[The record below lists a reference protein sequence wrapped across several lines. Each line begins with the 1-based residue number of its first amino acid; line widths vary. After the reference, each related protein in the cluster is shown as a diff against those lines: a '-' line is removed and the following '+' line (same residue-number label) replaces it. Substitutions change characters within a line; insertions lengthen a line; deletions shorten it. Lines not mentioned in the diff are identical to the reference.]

1 MDVEKRGPRIG
12 LSVGEIVVAIGL
24 LGVVIVFVLA
34 VFTKL
39 MASSSK
45 SSSQTVGLLLAQRR
59 MDQAMRAGPPGW
71 GTDPPLSTTEDLPLY
86 EENQSQGV
94 HVYQH
99 DDMNQIEYWQHFK
112 AERIQR
118 KAMGDL
124 WRLTVDVVWW
134 PSDVAAPIKST
145 DNVRQGQGRLSLTL
159 SRAYYHQ
166 YVKP

>member
-1 MDVEKRGPRIG
+1 MEKRGDRIG
-12 LSVGEIVVAIGL
+12 LSVGEVVVAIGL
-24 LGVVIVFVLA
+24 LGVVVVFVLA

-39 MASSSK
+39 MASSTK
-45 SSSQTVGLLLAQRR
+45 SSSQTIGLLLAQRR
-59 MDQAMRAGPPGW
+59 MDQAMRSGPPGW
-71 GTDPPLSTTEDLPLY
+71 GGNPPVSTTEDLPLY
-86 EENQSQGV
+86 EENQSQST

-99 DDMNQIEYWQHFK
+99 DEMNGIEYWQHFK

-118 KAMGDL
+118 KTMGDL

-166 YVKP
+166 FVKP

>member
-1 MDVEKRGPRIG
+1 VEKRGDRIG
-12 LSVGEIVVAIGL
+12 LSVGEVVVAIGL
-24 LGVVIVFVLA
+24 LGVVVVFVLA

-39 MASSSK
+39 MASSTK
-45 SSSQTVGLLLAQRR
+45 SSSQTIGLLLAQRR
-59 MDQAMRAGPPGW
+59 MDQAMRSGPPGW
-71 GTDPPLSTTEDLPLY
+71 GGNPPVSTTEDLPLY
-86 EENQSQGV
+86 EENQSQST

-99 DDMNQIEYWQHFK
+99 DEMNGIEYWQHFK

-118 KAMGDL
+118 KTMGDL

-166 YVKP
+166 FVKP